1 MLPLVTPARAL
12 TPAESERT
20 ARQLTLQAIGDE
32 GQRRLANAR
41 VLVLGAGGLGGPA
54 LLALAA
60 AGVGTL
66 GIVDDDVVEASNL
79 QRQLAHGVPDVGRSK
94 VDSAADAIARIAPEC
109 RVYRHREH
117 FDEFTAP
124 HLLADYDIVLDGT
137 DDFPT
142 RYAADAVA
150 ATAGIPLVWAVVL
163 GFDAQVTVFW
173 ANPNDGS
180 PGVRL
185 TDLFPVP
192 PADDGATCSVAGV
205 LGPLTAQVGSLM
217 AAEAVKLITG
227 AGTPLLGRILVVDA
241 LRATYREVP
250 LRSARRVQ
258 EPISGVTPP
267 PRRVAEGSGRQPTLD
282 GYPQPT
288 PARSPQ
294 PTPAGPPQPSRA
306 EPPTRSVP
314 AEPVSASIWHSA
326 AVDASSRAR
335 VTQSF
340 PTSLDA
346 PSRESEDARQAA
358 ANVAPADRT
367 VEVAELAERLASR
380 AAGGPDLVL
389 LDVREP
395 AERAARSIPG
405 SIGIPVGLLDRA
417 SVADLD
423 RRLPVVVHCQSEAR
437 ARRAAS
443 TLAELGFADV
453 SVLAGGMK
461 RWNEAQ

>member
-12 TPAESERT
+12 TPTESERT
-20 ARQLTLQAIGDE
+20 ARQLTLHAIGDE

-79 QRQLAHGVPDVGRSK
+79 QRQLAHGVADVGRSK

-109 RVYRHREH
+109 RVHRHRER

-124 HLLADYDIVLDGT
+124 HLVADYDLVLDGT
-137 DDFPT
+137 DDFAT
-142 RYAADAVA
+142 RYAADAAA

-173 ANPNDGS
+173 AHPNDGS

-185 TDLFPVP
+185 TDLFPVQ

-227 AGTPLLGRILVVDA
+227 AGRPLFGRILVVDA
-241 LRATYREVP
+241 LRATFREVP
-250 LRSARRVQ
+250 LRSAGRLPDR
-258 EPISGVTPP
+258 SSDVTP
-267 PRRVAEGSGRQPTLD
+267 PRRVAESSERQPMPAGSPQPMSS
-282 GYPQPT
+282 GYPQPA
-288 PARSPQ
+288 PAASATESAQ
-294 PTPAGPPQPSRA
+294 AKPAA
-306 EPPTRSVP
+306 
-314 AEPVSASIWHSA
+314 ASIWHSA
-326 AVDASSRAR
+326 AVDAGSRAR
-335 VTQSF
+335 VTRSF

-367 VEVAELAERLASR
+367 IEVAELAERLASR

-405 SIGIPVGLLDRA
+405 SIGIPIGLLDRA

-423 RRLPVVVHCQSEAR
+423 HRLPVVVHCQAEAR

-453 SVLAGGMK
+453 SVLSGGMK